1 MRTCNLLVFACEDY
15 DSDGNKSLRYAL
27 AELKEGET
35 EEYIDSS
42 NDFKDLVDLICWY
55 VKTEDLL
62 VGRISFKFPNDHLE
76 LDLILNNDKVNIDLE
91 LISRERPLIESEI
104 HEFCQAL
111 SKIKV
116 S

>member
-1 MRTCNLLVFACEDY
+1 MRTCNLLVYACEDY
-15 DSDGNKSLRYAL
+15 DSDGNKSLRYSL
-27 AELKEGET
+27 VELKEGET

-62 VGRISFKFPNDHLE
+62 VNNISFKFPDDLLE
-76 LDLILNNDKVNIDLE
+76 LDLSLNNDKVNMDFECLY
-91 LISRERPLIESEI
+91 RKRPLTESEK

-111 SKIKV
+111 SKKLK
-116 S
+116 

>member
-1 MRTCNLLVFACEDY
+1 MRTCNLLVYACEDY
-15 DSDGNKSLRYAL
+15 DSDSNKSLRYSL
-27 AELKEGET
+27 VELKEGET
-35 EEYIDSS
+35 EEYIDSG

-62 VGRISFKFPNDHLE
+62 VSNISFKFPDDHLE
-76 LDLILNNDKVNIDLE
+76 LDLSLNNDKVKMDIE
-91 LISRERPLIESEI
+91 LLFRQRPLTESEI

-111 SKIKV
+111 SKLKV